1 MPGSEP
7 ARARDPGR
15 GLAIALGLAHGI
27 LMALAFP
34 PFGLWGMVFV
44 APVPLAAAGVM
55 GRRWGW
61 FDRGRGRWGRWR
73 GAGTLG
79 LVSLG
84 VLPLWAYEC
93 QWVLEISTAGYWPM
107 VVVLASFAGAF
118 VWVASEAARR
128 AVMPLAL
135 SLPMAWTA
143 IEVFRGEVACT
154 GFAWLLLGHPLIDA
168 PVLFRSAGALGTYFV
183 SFAAA
188 MPTGLALGLVR
199 ARPVS
204 GGAVRERELAAAAVV
219 IGAAVV
225 AVRSGSPAPGKS
237 EPLRAAVVQ
246 TNVPQSNKL
255 AWTPSDRLREMAT
268 VERLTRQAAAARPAL
283 IVWPETMFPGTTLEP
298 EAVAVERAE
307 RLEYEVDRSLAPEGF
322 IPTTEFH
329 DRLMALQR
337 EVGVPIVVGALGV
350 RGLRFEERAGRLGVS
365 FDAKHNSVYVVDGGA
380 VVGRRYD
387 KLELTPFGEM
397 MPYVRMW
404 PWLQR
409 HVLAVAAGG
418 MPFDLSEGAGPVA
431 LDVPRA
437 GVRLAT
443 PICFEVTRARLCRRL
458 VREARRGEG
467 GVVLAN
473 LTNDGWFGGF
483 DPARQQHLQA
493 ARWRC
498 AELGVPMV
506 RAANTGRSAFV
517 DASGRVLGGLGPA
530 RAEGVVVGELMGARG
545 ETMYSRIG
553 DVFGWACVVGAGVLV
568 VVGRRKGTA

>member
-7 ARARDPGR
+7 ARARVPGR

-44 APVPLAAAGVM
+44 APLPLAVAGVM
-55 GRRWGW
+55 GHQWGW
-61 FDRGRGRWGRWR
+61 FERGRGRCGRWR

-107 VVVLASFAGAF
+107 VAVLASFAGAF
-118 VWVASEAARR
+118 VWVVSEAARR
-128 AVMPLAL
+128 TGVPLAL

-154 GFAWLLLGHPLIDA
+154 GFAWMLLGHPLIDA
-168 PVLFRSAGALGTYFV
+168 PVLFKSAGALGTYFV
-183 SFAAA
+183 SFVAATP
-188 MPTGLALGLVR
+188 MGLVLGLVR
-199 ARPVS
+199 ARRVR
-204 GGAVRERELAAAAVV
+204 GGMVRERECAAAAMVMV
-219 IGAAVV
+219 AAIAAVRNGASATGV
-225 AVRSGSPAPGKS
+225 A
-237 EPLRAAVVQ
+237 EPLRVAVVQ

-255 AWTPSDRLREMAT
+255 SWTPSDRLREMAT
-268 VERLTRQAAAARPAL
+268 VERLTRQAAATRPAL

-350 RGLRFEERAGRLGVS
+350 RGLRFEEREGRFGAS

-431 LDVPRA
+431 LEVPRA

-458 VREARRGEG
+458 VREARRGDG

-483 DPARQQHLQA
+483 DPARQQHLQT

-498 AELGVPMV
+498 VELGVPMV

-530 RAEGVVVGELMGARG
+530 RAEGVLAGELMGARG